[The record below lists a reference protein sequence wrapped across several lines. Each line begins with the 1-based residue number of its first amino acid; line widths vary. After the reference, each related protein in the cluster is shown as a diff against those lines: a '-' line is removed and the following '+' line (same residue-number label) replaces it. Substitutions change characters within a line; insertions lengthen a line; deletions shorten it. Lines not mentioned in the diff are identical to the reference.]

1 MRLLLLRQV
10 INKLLGPN
18 SYYHHHCHLLAPE
31 ASSQKSTSTVTLQ
44 VLLRVF
50 TQDYTSEPII
60 TCGLI

>member
-1 MRLLLLRQV
+1 MSPLMDLSGTQTLEV
-10 INKLLGPN
+10 P
-18 SYYHHHCHLLAPE
+18 
-31 ASSQKSTSTVTLQ
+31 VTPQ